1 VSNLIRGVLRVGLT
15 GGIASGKSTVADFF
29 ADLGAQII
37 DTDIIARE
45 VVEPGSDGLAA
56 VVAAFGTGVLQENGE
71 LDRARLR
78 ETIFADE
85 TARAELESI
94 LHPLIRREMLRQA
107 RDVRSAV
114 QVFVIPL
121 LVESGLADLVDRVL
135 VVDCPESA
143 QLARLLQRDG
153 GSEQTAR
160 QILAA
165 QAGREQRLELADD
178 VIVND
183 ASVEQ
188 LKARVEEL
196 YAVYLAE
203 ADTTISAHGL
213 PNSAGL
219 SENSDMA
226 GPALGIRSAPQSVTY
241 EQPLSERMR
250 TFLRLEF
257 LYQQAN
263 YHAEISDSWSTRAA
277 VASLLEILAILSRGD
292 VRSDVMKELERHS
305 QLLEAYRTRPG
316 VDSSRLQAVLGNLQ
330 TLRAQLAEGRTHP
343 SHKLKEN
350 EFLNAIKHRSAIPGG
365 TCEFDLPDYS
375 HWLHQE
381 YATRAEDLESWL
393 VTLRPLCDG
402 VAELLWLT
410 RAGAEHQEEIATG
423 GLFQHGLPRGSHKE
437 LLRVTLPGDSGLFPE
452 ISGNQHRFTIRFL
465 SWQAVDK
472 RPAQISK
479 DVPFVL
485 GVC

>member
-1 VSNLIRGVLRVGLT
+1 MANLIGGVLRVGLT
-15 GGIASGKSTVADFF
+15 GGIASGKSTVADVF
-29 ADLGAQII
+29 AGLGAQII
-37 DTDIIARE
+37 DTDVIARE
-45 VVEPGSDGLAA
+45 VVRPGSDGLAA
-56 VVAAFGTGVLQENGE
+56 VVNAFGAGVLRDDGQ
-71 LDRARLR
+71 LDRGKLR
-78 ETIFADE
+78 EIIFADE
-85 TARAELESI
+85 DARAQLENI

-107 RDVRSAV
+107 REVRSAV
-114 QVFVIPL
+114 QIFVIPL
-121 LVESGLADLVDRVL
+121 LAESGLADQVDRVL

-153 GSEQTAR
+153 GSEQTA
-160 QILAA
+160 QKILAA
-165 QAGREQRLELADD
+165 QATREQRLELADD

-183 ASVEQ
+183 TTVAR
-188 LKARVEEL
+188 LKTRVEEL

-203 ADTTISAHGL
+203 AGATNSAHGL
-213 PNSAGL
+213 PSSVSL

-365 TCEFDLPDYS
+365 TCEFDLPDYG

-410 RAGAEHQEEIATG
+410 RAGAEHQEEIARG

-437 LLRVTLPGDSGLFPE
+437 LLRVTLPGESGLFPE

-472 RPAQISK
+472 RPGQISE